1 MHVKLVSI
9 RSASSAESFFCIKVL
24 SKSCWRFQ
32 YAKNPLVSC
41 LRDGSELCLLE
52 GKMATLA
59 GTYAALRIL
68 FSYGPGFLMLM
79 LLDSSIWM
87 QRPDIVDYKN
97 RVRDIPTQH
106 IYSVYDFVSKRL
118 PGKVR
123 EKYWQFRFF
132 VEDHRRW
139 RFSWRRARVKVIG
152 NLGLEHSA
160 ARSRPGRNVF
170 VGRADGVSHVAAV
183 GLGLEVPDREKRQIL
198 SRNERRSVVSVL
210 RLRVRLRQ

>member
-1 MHVKLVSI
+1 MHVKLVSR
-9 RSASSAESFFCIKVL
+9 RSALFAESFFRIKVL
-24 SKSCWRFQ
+24 SKSCRRFQ
-32 YAKNPLVSC
+32 YAENPLVSC
-41 LRDGSELCLLE
+41 RSNGSELCFE
-52 GKMATLA
+52 GEMATLA

-118 PGKVR
+118 PSWKVR
-123 EKYWQFRFF
+123 EILAIPLF

-139 RFSWRRARVKVIG
+139 RFSWRRAGVKVVG

-160 ARSRPGRNVF
+160 ARSGPG
-170 VGRADGVSHVAAV
+170 
-183 GLGLEVPDREKRQIL
+183 
-198 SRNERRSVVSVL
+198 
-210 RLRVRLRQ
+210 